1 MFKKVDC
8 QMEAIAWVAIALL
21 LVGCAQPQ
29 VENKP
34 STPQVEAPQTVSP
47 RPASQ
52 QRQTPRRLKL
62 RLTLD
67 RPEDLKVMVNEI
79 VDKGQLLS
87 ERSTVRASLLQ
98 QRNAT
103 MKQLQQLQGQK
114 IAPSYAVEKGEVAQ
128 AQFKVEQ
135 AKTAI
140 SNFYSDSPWTDYAR
154 RVLALPDHSQLR
166 TLEVEYREAQGALVI
181 AVAKLQE
188 VQQQRLLTTDV
199 SARQANL
206 LGKIREIEKQMNS
219 LGVVRSPYSGVIK
232 ATKWLGQVDREIQVE
247 LTLNIESGA
256 NETPENRQVSCGY
269 EAAKLGSS

>member
-1 MFKKVDC
+1 MFKKADC
-8 QMEAIAWVAIALL
+8 QMEARTGIAIALL

-34 STPQVEAPQTVSP
+34 PTPQVAAPQTVAP

-67 RPEDLKVMVNEI
+67 RPEDLKVTVNE
-79 VDKGQLLS
+79 VVGKGQLLS

-103 MKQLQQLQGQK
+103 TKQLQQLQRQK
-114 IAPSYAVEKGEVAQ
+114 IAPSYAVEKAEVAQ
-128 AQFKVEQ
+128 AQFKLEQ

-154 RVLALPDHSQLR
+154 QVLPIQDGSRLRELEGKYQEARGELEIARANFLRVMHQPGFDFTEYVDLVEQLHTIDHQL
-166 TLEVEYREAQGALVI
+166 
-181 AVAKLQE
+181 LQ
-188 VQQQRLLTTDV
+188 RGL
-199 SARQANL
+199 
-206 LGKIREIEKQMNS
+206 I
-219 LGVVRSPYSGVIK
+219 RSPYTGRIK
-232 ATKWLGQVDREIQVE
+232 SIKWLGLVDQDLQVE
-247 LTLNIESGA
+247 LTLM
-256 NETPENRQVSCGY
+256 V
-269 EAAKLGSS
+269 EASP